1 MVTSAS
7 TSTAPGSAG
16 SVTARSVEPADHE
29 PKTGLVWALRDSW
42 TEAVRHLRIIPR
54 NMELMMFATLQ
65 PIMFVLL
72 FNYVFGGAI
81 SAPGFEGDYTQYLL
95 PGVFAQTVVFG
106 SAFTGIGLATDMEKG
121 YVDRLRT
128 LPISQSAVLIGRTI
142 SDFVRNAITF
152 TVMLLV
158 GFLIGFRFDGGWVR
172 GLLACA
178 LLLGFSYAFSW
189 IQALIGLSV
198 KSVEAANSAGFIWM
212 FPMTF
217 VSSAFVPTESMPG
230 WLRTVADVNPFT
242 IVTNASRALYNGLP
256 VGNDVW
262 ISLAWAIG
270 LAVMFAALSVRKF
283 TQTLD

>member
-1 MVTSAS
+1 MVTDV
-7 TSTAPGSAG
+7 APESIAAP
-16 SVTARSVEPADHE
+16 SVDPTDYE
-29 PKTGLVWALRDSW
+29 PKSGLVWAIRDSW

-81 SAPGFEGDYTQYLL
+81 EAPGFEGNYTQFLL
-95 PGVFAQTVVFG
+95 PGVFAQTVLFG

-142 SDFVRNAITF
+142 SDFVRNIITF
-152 TVMLLV
+152 AVMLIV

-172 GLLACA
+172 GLLACG
-178 LLLGFSYAFSW
+178 LLLLFSYAFSW
-189 IQALIGLSV
+189 VQALIGLSV

-212 FPMTF
+212 FPLTF
-217 VSSAFVPTESMPG
+217 ISSAFVPTQSMPG
-230 WLRTVADVNPFT
+230 WLQPVADANPFT
-242 IVTNASRALYNGLP
+242 IVTDASRSLYNGLP
-256 VGNDVW
+256 VGNSAW
-262 ISLAWAIG
+262 ISLAWALG
-270 LAVMFAALSVRKF
+270 LTVVFATLAVRKF
-283 TQTLD
+283 THSIE

>member
-1 MVTSAS
+1 MTIDTPVDA
-7 TSTAPGSAG
+7 AG
-16 SVTARSVEPADHE
+16 SVTARSVDPADYE
-29 PKTGLVWALRDSW
+29 PKTGIVWALRDSW

-54 NMELMMFATLQ
+54 NMELMMFATFQ

-81 SAPGFEGDYTQYLL
+81 SAPGFEGRYTQFLL

-106 SAFTGIGLATDMEKG
+106 SVFTGIGLATDLEKG

-128 LPISQSAVLIGRTI
+128 LPISQSAVLAGRTI
-142 SDFVRNAITF
+142 SDFVRNLITF
-152 TVMLLV
+152 TVMLIV
-158 GFLIGFRFDGGWVR
+158 GFLIGFRFDGGWLR
-172 GLLACA
+172 GLLACG
-178 LLLGFSYAFSW
+178 LLLLFSYAFSW

-217 VSSAFVPTESMPG
+217 ISSAFVPTESMPG
-230 WLRTVADVNPFT
+230 WLQPVADLNPFT

-256 VGNDVW
+256 VENDVW
-262 ISLAWAIG
+262 ISLAWALG
-270 LAVMFAALSVRKF
+270 LTVVFATLSIRKF
-283 TQTLD
+283 TRTLG